1 MQCNLFCNHFVHSFA
16 AGGGKPIP
24 VQPLMSTLGIASV
37 ASDVSTK
44 LLMLLKMQWDKED
57 AAN

>member
-16 AGGGKPIP
+16 TGGGKPIP